1 MNFKFGGLCCLVPLF
16 DFVTF
21 SLTKIPPC
29 VFTIFLKLSLDA
41 AIKKEFRLDQFS
53 RSFPAIRLFWRKKQI
68 FDFVTFSFLFWLNSS
83 NFGLGWQ
90 KRRTLKA
97 KKISSNC
104 GGVTSSNLSSP
115 FTAVHLQ
122 IFSWTFVCQGPFITA
137 LQLLNWLAIHQ
148 DCYIQ
153 VNIILIWLVQKL
165 SADISAFLNLFPA
178 AASKS
183 TIRSF

>member
-1 MNFKFGGLCCLVPLF
+1 MCFHDIFKAVTGCGNKKRNF
-16 DFVTF
+16 D
-21 SLTKIPPC
+21 LTN
-29 VFTIFLKLSLDA
+29 
-41 AIKKEFRLDQFS
+41 FS
-53 RSFPAIRLFWRKKQI
+53 RSFPAIKLFWRKKQI

-83 NFGLGWQ
+83 NFGLGWR

-165 SADISAFLNLFPA
+165 SAVSWHISFLEFIPSLQVNY
-178 AASKS
+178 
-183 TIRSF
+183 

>member
-1 MNFKFGGLCCLVPLF
+1 MCFHDIFKAVTGCGNKKRNFDLTNFHEVFQQSNCF
-16 DFVTF
+16 DGKNKY
-21 SLTKIPPC
+21 LT
-29 VFTIFLKLSLDA
+29 L
-41 AIKKEFRLDQFS
+41 
-53 RSFPAIRLFWRKKQI
+53 WH
-68 FDFVTFSFLFWLNSS
+68 FSFLFRLNSS

-148 DCYIQ
+148 DYYIQ
-153 VNIILIWLVQKL
+153 VNTVLIWLVQKL
-165 SADISAFLNLFPA
+165 SAE
-178 AASKS
+178 
-183 TIRSF
+183 SFSEFIPSLQVNY